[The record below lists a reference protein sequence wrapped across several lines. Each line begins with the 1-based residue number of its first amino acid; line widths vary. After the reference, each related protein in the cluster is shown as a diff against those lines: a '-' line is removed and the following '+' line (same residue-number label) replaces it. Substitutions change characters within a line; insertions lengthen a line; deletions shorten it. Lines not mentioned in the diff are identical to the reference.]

1 MEFGPV
7 FNKEF
12 LLAVYDLQQQIFK
25 LGQDTDESLEK
36 ICYAPVQS
44 EFTGPVTLD
53 LCTVQSVWGYFQNDI
68 DLFNNTDTIGGYE
81 SNYLDQLYKCL
92 Q

>member
-1 MEFGPV
+1 M
-7 FNKEF
+7 
-12 LLAVYDLQQQIFK
+12 LLNILQI
-25 LGQDTDESLEK
+25 GQKTDEGLEK

-53 LCTVQSVWGYFQNDI
+53 LCTVQSVWGYFQNDVKK
-68 DLFNNTDTIGGYE
+68 FNRTEIENEYKKT
-81 SNYLDQLYKCL
+81 YLDVLYKCT

>member
-1 MEFGPV
+1 M
-7 FNKEF
+7 
-12 LLAVYDLQQQIFK
+12 LQI
-25 LGQDTDESLEK
+25 GQKMDEGLEK

-53 LCTVQSVWGYFQNDI
+53 LCTVQSVWGYFQNDVKK
-68 DLFNNTDTIGGYE
+68 FNNTEIENEYE
-81 SNYLDQLYKCL
+81 KTYLDVLYKCT